1 MDLHAVVV
9 VGGVG
14 QTGVEEEG
22 CGVPGLLVLSLKLT
36 LESAGNSSK
45 LPIRLGYWPAEHQIR
60 YHGLRLCA
68 CACGYGCETEME
80 RERGGKCVCVC
91 ARARVYAYTG
101 GAGKTGGGGSTKK
114 GKKEP
119 GQCCRWRRGRGSLT
133 DILKRQLPSAF
144 TR

>member
-68 CACGYGCETEME
+68 CVCGYRCETEME
-80 RERGGKCVCVC
+80 REREQVCVCVC
-91 ARARVYAYTG
+91 ARARVCVHRRS
-101 GAGKTGGGGSTKK
+101 GKNWGGGKHKK
-114 GKKEP
+114 RKKRTWSMLSMAPRTWILDRHPETSAP
-119 GQCCRWRRGRGSLT
+119 QC
-133 DILKRQLPSAF
+133 IY
-144 TR
+144 